1 MPAPI
6 VKCITKE
13 ARERDG
19 FSSFKEW
26 CDTPNH
32 IYIGPNIRKY
42 LKDYSKKD
50 SLWCNPF
57 RNYDLTKS
65 QSNEFFET
73 FVRSNPFMILQ
84 LEQLESKVLGCWCR
98 TDQETCHGDILVK
111 LYEEFVEKKNSP
123 LFIKEA
129 SLTFNITVEKME
141 LKNLKVSLIFDCD
154 IYHKFE
160 SKNYIFKIDD
170 AIFTIYKHSPFLI
183 NITGLKNFN
192 QITLYK
198 KQVEERFNKKVQ
210 HTRIDNTFFSLKQ
223 KRRIDLNEIYNFLK
237 NNKIFHV
244 NFNIELFSGMYLH
257 PKGREMPTLL
267 LFHTGSYVIM
277 GGKNLK
283 TIYKCENFLKKL
295 ISKFEKKKM
304 SL

>member
-1 MPAPI
+1 
-6 VKCITKE
+6 
-13 ARERDG
+13 
-19 FSSFKEW
+19 
-26 CDTPNH
+26 
-32 IYIGPNIRKY
+32 
-42 LKDYSKKD
+42 
-50 SLWCNPF
+50 
-57 RNYDLTKS
+57 
-65 QSNEFFET
+65 
-73 FVRSNPFMILQ
+73 
-84 LEQLESKVLGCWCR
+84 
-98 TDQETCHGDILVK
+98 
-111 LYEEFVEKKNSP
+111 
-123 LFIKEA
+123 
-129 SLTFNITVEKME
+129 ME

-257 PKGREMPTLL
+257 PKGGETLPTLL

-295 ISKFEKKKM
+295 ISKFEKKKI